1 MSDPTSPGYDPE
13 ARSREHRAK
22 QTLNNLLLSLAATAA
37 IVLILVLVT
46 PRPTTSLIQPVDYKA
61 SAQQIKDTTSKPIL
75 SPRLLGKG
83 WYSNSARWN
92 SGTAD
97 GVDNWYVGFVGPK
110 NQYLGITQAFAA
122 NPTWVMLQLKG
133 DLPQG
138 AVTIAGVRWTVWRA
152 TTKNDPAKTRD
163 YALVTDIKSG
173 NQTDSVLLYGTAS
186 NAEFHQFAT
195 LVAQQLKVLYP

>member
-1 MSDPTSPGYDPE
+1 VSDE
-13 ARSREHRAK
+13 AARLRRAR
-22 QTLNNLLLSLAATAA
+22 QTTLNLLYSLAATAA
-37 IVLILVLVT
+37 IVLVMVLIT
-46 PRPTTSLIQPVDYKA
+46 PRPSTNLVQPVDYKA
-61 SAQQIKDTTSKPIL
+61 AAQEIRDTAKLPVLTPK
-75 SPRLLGKG
+75 LLGSG

-92 SGTAD
+92 SKTAD

-110 NQYLGITQAFAA
+110 NQYLGITQGFKA

-138 AVTIAGVRWTVWRA
+138 AVSIGGKRWTVWQS

-163 YALVTDIKSG
+163 YALVTDVTTGS
-173 NQTDSVLLYGTAS
+173 NTDSILVYGTAS
-186 NAEFHQFAT
+186 KAQFRQFAT